1 MGSLRLPGAAYHCS
15 RQSGAIVEVGRTDNE
30 RSHRRGACGAAAQS
44 SPAPPRPPGT
54 EQRRLVPERPP
65 SGAPHPGSKGA
76 AALPSP
82 EGSPF
87 LQHSSVWPGRA

>member
-30 RSHRRGACGAAAQS
+30 RSHGACGAAAQS